1 MSEPTFPE
9 IKVRRAKFSDASA
22 IASFL
27 SDATRGRITA
37 DRLQVQEKLGAKG
50 FFLAQTSRIV
60 GLAGIHVENLVARV
74 EDFIVHP
81 AALRPVVGKALL
93 TNIESDAEQLHCEV
107 VILFVHVDA
116 APIAYQFLES
126 CGYQKQ
132 DMANWEP
139 AWRASAEEFAGG
151 DRFVMIKRL
160 STELVTK
167 PI

>member
-1 MSEPTFPE
+1 MSESTFPE

-27 SDATRGRITA
+27 SDATHGRITA
-37 DRLQVQEKLGAKG
+37 DRVQVQEKLGAKG

-60 GLAGIHVENLVARV
+60 GLAGIRVENLVARI
-74 EDFIVHP
+74 EDLIIHP
-81 AALRPVVGKALL
+81 VSLRHVVGKTLL
-93 TNIESDAEQLHCEV
+93 ESIESDAEQLHCEV
-107 VILFVHVDA
+107 ALLFVHVNA
-116 APIAYQFLES
+116 SSSAHEFYKS
-126 CGYQKQ
+126 CGYEEQ
-132 DMANWEP
+132 DMTGWLP
-139 AWRASAEEFAGG
+139 AWRTAAEEFAGG